1 MKKGLLIAALAMTVG
16 VASAQESTTKTT
28 SNGKTRFSIGLEAG
42 LPTGNAADGY
52 GAFLGGAA
60 KVEVPVAPKLAITGS
75 AGYSNLSLD
84 KDLKDFFEALGVDA
98 PSADFIP
105 VKAGGKYFFG
115 KNFYGAAELGAS
127 FGIGDTKGT
136 AFVWSPGIGASFPV
150 SAKNDVDFGV
160 RYESWEDEGSLS
172 QVGFHVGLKF

>member
-16 VASAQESTTKTT
+16 VASAQESTTKT
-28 SNGKTRFSIGLEAG
+28 NGKPRFSIGLEAG
-42 LPTGNAADGY
+42 LPTGTAADRY
-52 GAFLGGAA
+52 GVFLGGAA
-60 KVEVPVAPKLAITGS
+60 KVEVPVAPKFAFTGS

-84 KDLKDFFEALGVDA
+84 KDFKDAFEALGVDA

-115 KNFYGAAELGAS
+115 KNFYGAAEVGAS

-136 AFVWSPGIGASFPV
+136 AFVWAPGLGASFPV
-150 SAKNDVDFGV
+150 SAKNDIDFGV

-172 QVGFHVGLKF
+172 QVGFHIALKF